1 MLRVAVVG
9 SGPSG
14 VYTAQALVTQDRV
27 PDVRVHVL
35 DRLPCPYGLV
45 RYGVAPDHEKIKS
58 LQNSLRTVLE
68 HERITFLGNVE
79 VGGGGIPPERLGELY
94 DAVVYCVGAATDR
107 ALAVPGEDL
116 PGSCSATEFVSWY
129 SAHPDAAADGF
140 ALRARSVVVIGVG
153 NVAVDVARI
162 LARSAQE
169 LRPTDVPHGALGALA
184 GSSVHEIHMAGRR
197 GPSQARFTTKELRE
211 LSGLPQ
217 ARVVVDEAEL
227 ARDPAYADPS
237 ARVPAP
243 SSPPNAPPPTAA
255 ARRNVE
261 VLRGWAAAGDAGAGT
276 GGHPVR
282 TIHLRFFLRPVE
294 LLERHGRVAGVRFAR
309 TVPDGSGGVR
319 DAGTYEDIPAQLVL
333 RAIGYR
339 GIPLPG
345 LPFDPVRG
353 TVPHLAG
360 GAAGRGAV
368 ARGVRRRVDQAGADR
383 GHRLEPVVREGDGGF
398 AARRRPTARRA
409 RLGARSGGGATGV
422 GAASGGVGRLA
433 VHRAGGDGA
442 GQVAG
447 PGAGEDPGLGGAAE
461 CRAEWRPG
469 RWVRLSVLAYALD
482 LAVRRVEDT
491 AEEPGEQRLQIVA
504 PQAVH
509 LGRAS
514 VDLLDD
520 PALAQHP
527 EVVRGRRLGHREIET
542 GAGEFGLGCGQLADD
557 AQPHRVGERVEHPF
571 DTDLVPRGVVEHTA
585 AGLGGAGGRGAGGG
599 HDGSTSWDCSSLP

>member
-14 VYTAQALVTQDRV
+14 VYTAQTLVAQDRV

-79 VGGGGIPPERLGELY
+79 VGGDGIPPERLGELY

-107 ALAVPGEDL
+107 ALGVPGEDL
-116 PGSCSATEFVSWY
+116 PGSRSATEFVSWY
-129 SAHPDAAADGF
+129 SAHPDAVMDGF

-153 NVAVDVARI
+153 NVAVDVTRI
-162 LARSAQE
+162 LARSGQE

-184 GSSVHEIHMAGRR
+184 DSRVHEIHMAGRR

-211 LSGLPQ
+211 LGGLPG

-237 ARVPAP
+237 APVPALP
-243 SSPPNAPPPTAA
+243 SPPNAPPPTAA

-261 VLRGWAAAGDAGAGT
+261 VLRGWAAAGATGAGADGP
-276 GGHPVR
+276 PVR

-294 LLERHGRVAGVRFAR
+294 LLERDGRVAGVRFAR

-319 DAGTYEDIPAQLVL
+319 DAGTYEDIAAGLVL
-333 RAIGYR
+333 RAVGYR
-339 GIPLPG
+339 GTPLPG

-360 GAAGRGAV
+360 RVLRDGLPSPGEYVAGWIKRG
-368 ARGVRRRVDQAGADR
+368 
-383 GHRLEPVVREGDGGF
+383 P
-398 AARRRPTARRA
+398 
-409 RLGARSGGGATGV
+409 TGV
-422 GAASGGVGRLA
+422 IGSNRSCAKETVAS
-433 VHRAGGDGA
+433 
-442 GQVAG
+442 
-447 PGAGEDPGLGGAAE
+447 
-461 CRAEWRPG
+461 
-469 RWVRLSVLAYALD
+469 
-482 LAVRRVEDT
+482 
-491 AEEPGEQRLQIVA
+491 
-504 PQAVH
+504 
-509 LGRAS
+509 
-514 VDLLDD
+514 LLDD
-520 PALAQHP
+520 APRLA
-527 EVVRGRRLGHREIET
+527 GRRSVPDPVTALRAWGLRPVEWDGWLSIERAEAALGRS
-542 GAGEFGLGCGQLADD
+542 LG
-557 AQPHRVGERVEHPF
+557 RERVKIP
-571 DTDLVPRGVVEHTA
+571 DWTGLLSA
-585 AGLGGAGGRGAGGG
+585 AHGGGR
-599 HDGSTSWDCSSLP
+599 DGSGG